1 MSRTKPGR
9 VARIPDSVA
18 ETWDGLFALAR
29 REAAR
34 RVGAE
39 PETVTAA
46 QVWSDIVD
54 VLAERYCGTEHR
66 QLLTVDV
73 KLDMILNRLDGLPD
87 ARMDGRTDPM
97 TEPGVAETADDDESQ
112 S

>member
-18 ETWDGLFALAR
+18 ETWDGLFELAR

-46 QVWSDIVD
+46 QVWSDMPSTCWRS
-54 VLAERYCGTEHR
+54 A
-66 QLLTVDV
+66 
-73 KLDMILNRLDGLPD
+73 
-87 ARMDGRTDPM
+87 
-97 TEPGVAETADDDESQ
+97 TAAPNTGS